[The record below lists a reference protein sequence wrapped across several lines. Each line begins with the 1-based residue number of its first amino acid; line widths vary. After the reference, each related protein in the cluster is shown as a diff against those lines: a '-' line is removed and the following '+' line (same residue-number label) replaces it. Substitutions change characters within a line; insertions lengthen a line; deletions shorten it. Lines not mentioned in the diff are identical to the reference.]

1 MRTPMHVSEEAINN
15 LMERGM
21 LPPKNEHPIST
32 RLYAR
37 FKAGSDTMTKS
48 EAYEIGNELDAL
60 WRRVRELE
68 AAGALLVQQVL
79 STREALSKPP
89 KQYVQIRPS
98 TGEEPAD
105 YVERNWP
112 YEDEQ

>member
-1 MRTPMHVSEEAINN
+1 MHVSDEAINN

-21 LPPKNEHPIST
+21 LPPKTITEHPISK

-37 FKAGSDTMTKS
+37 FKAGGANMTKS

-60 WRRVRELE
+60 WRRVQELE
-68 AAGALLVQQVL
+68 AAGALLVKQVL

-105 YVERNWP
+105 YAERNWP